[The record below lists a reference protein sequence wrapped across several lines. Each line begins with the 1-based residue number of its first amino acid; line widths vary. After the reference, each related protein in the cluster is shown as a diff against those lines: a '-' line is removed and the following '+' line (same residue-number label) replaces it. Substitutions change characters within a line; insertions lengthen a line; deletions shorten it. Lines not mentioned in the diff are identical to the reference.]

1 MVEVIIL
8 SGLFLG
14 ICWVLGYMIATSER
28 RFSDVDR
35 EQARHEREHEQ
46 YPWNKYKYW

>member
-1 MVEVIIL
+1 MLEVIIL
-8 SGLFLG
+8 SGLFLS

-28 RFSDVDR
+28 RFGDVDR
-35 EQARHEREHEQ
+35 EKSKYEREHEL